1 MTVTQSQDAEA
12 RPQLRAGTTL
22 AVVTLAVLAVSRLA
36 FHLLAG
42 PLPDEAYY
50 WLWGQHLALSY
61 FDHPPLQAWMQAASN
76 AVFGDSLFAL
86 RIPSLITTAWIAA
99 ILAWWAGRARA
110 AIPELSA
117 WFVTA
122 VFFASPM
129 LFIYTM
135 IVFNDHL
142 MVALLLSSAA
152 LFVTVFEHAGRDDA
166 VPPLPLY
173 GAALALGLAALA
185 KHNAAL
191 FGIGIAAAIILTPRL
206 RLLLRSPHLYLAA
219 LLSIAC
225 LTPVFVWN
233 FGHEV
238 ASFQYN
244 LVDRISA
251 EQPLGRRLEH
261 FFTLTALALLT
272 LSPFLVGPIAGAM
285 RISWNNPFLENWRA
299 LSLGT
304 TLVPL
309 AILLMLSQFTAV
321 LFYWTIVAW
330 VAAVPLAAVAIRRR
344 WVAIAHLSLGAAV
357 AVAYTVNYAVF
368 PLSALFGPADHE
380 SAVVYGWDR
389 TAARIVDARQEAQ
402 ADFLLAT
409 DYRVG
414 AILAFSSG
422 DRDVEVISNRR
433 SQFDLWFDENRRA
446 GQDALIVSDER
457 FPLSDLITQ
466 RFASIE
472 EAGTI
477 EVSRFGVHLRDYTLH
492 VGRGYIPRD

>member
-1 MTVTQSQDAEA
+1 MAVTKSPDAEA
-12 RPQLRAGTTL
+12 PPLARTVTT
-22 AVVTLAVLAVSRLA
+22 AAAVTLVVLAVSRLV
-36 FHLLAG
+36 FHLFAG

-50 WLWGQHLALSY
+50 WLWGQHPALSY

-86 RIPSLITTAWIAA
+86 RIPSLITTAWIAGV
-99 ILAWWAGRARA
+99 LACWARRAHA
-110 AIPELSA
+110 VMPEFSA

-122 VFFASPM
+122 IFFASPM

-142 MVALLLSSAA
+142 MVALLLTSAA
-152 LFVTVFEHAGRDDA
+152 LFVMVFERAGRDAA
-166 VPPLPLY
+166 VAPLPLY
-173 GAALALGLAALA
+173 GAALALGLATLT

-191 FGIGIAAAIILTPRL
+191 FGLGVAAAIMFTPRL
-206 RLLLRSPHLYLAA
+206 RILLRSPHLYLAA

-225 LTPVFVWN
+225 LTPVMVWN
-233 FGHEV
+233 LGHDG

-244 LVDRISA
+244 LVDRINVA
-251 EQPLGRRLEH
+251 QPLGRRLEQ

-272 LSPFLVGPIAGAM
+272 LSPFLVGPIVGAL
-285 RISWNNPFLENWRA
+285 RSRWNDPFLSHWRA
-299 LSLGT
+299 LALGT

-309 AILLMLSQFTAV
+309 AILLVLSQFTAV

-330 VAAVPLAAVAIRRR
+330 VAAVPLAAIALRRR
-344 WVAIAHLSLGAAV
+344 WVAIAHFTLGATV
-357 AVAYTVNYAVF
+357 AVAYTVNYAIF

-380 SAVVYGWDR
+380 SAIVYGWDK
-389 TAARIVDARQEAQ
+389 TTLRIVTARQQSE

-422 DRDVEVISNRR
+422 DRDVEVISNRK

-457 FPLSDLITQ
+457 FPMSGLVTQ

-472 EAGTI
+472 EAGMI
-477 EVSRFGVHLRDYTLH
+477 SVSRFGVHIRDYTLH
-492 VGRGYIPRD
+492 VGRGYIPRN